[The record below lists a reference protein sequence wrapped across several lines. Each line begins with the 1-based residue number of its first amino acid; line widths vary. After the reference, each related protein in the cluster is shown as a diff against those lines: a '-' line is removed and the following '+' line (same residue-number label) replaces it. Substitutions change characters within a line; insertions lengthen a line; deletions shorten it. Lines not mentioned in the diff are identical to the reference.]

1 MFYSHVIDDALE
13 SKVGK
18 SGLPQASLDRELAR
32 ASAALDRFRQWK
44 ADGTL
49 PLLSL
54 PGARD
59 DLGQR
64 RAAISQLCQAVDGG
78 IEETAAGFR
87 AAIGLPAT
95 SVGRSG

>member
-18 SGLPQASLDRELAR
+18 SGLPRASLDRELAR
-32 ASAALDRFRQWK
+32 ASAALDKFRQWK

-59 DLGQR
+59 DLALLKPHDQADCLMR
-64 RAAISQLCQAVDGG
+64 FKSNRAVGWLML
-78 IEETAAGFR
+78 AALVADR
-87 AAIGLPAT
+87 LY
-95 SVGRSG
+95 